1 MHTLLLLASVTLA
14 TAGCASTG
22 FNRSGGAG
30 GAEVMSGE
38 TATPASESGA
48 AYDNIATSGSNP
60 SDPASGPA
68 R

>member
-1 MHTLLLLASVTLA
+1 MRTLLLVVTLA

-22 FNRSGGAG
+22 FNRSGGTG
-30 GAEVMSGE
+30 GAEAVSGD
-38 TATPASESGA
+38 TVTSSSESGA

-60 SDPASGPA
+60 SDPGTGPA

>member
-1 MHTLLLLASVTLA
+1 MRTLLLVVTLA

-22 FNRSGGAG
+22 FNRSGGAS
-30 GAEVMSGE
+30 GAEVVSGD
-38 TATPASESGA
+38 TVTTSSESGA

-60 SDPASGPA
+60 SDPATGPA

>member
-1 MHTLLLLASVTLA
+1 MRTLLMLATVTLA

-30 GAEVMSGE
+30 GAEVVSGD
-38 TATPASESGA
+38 TTTSSSESGA

-60 SDPASGPA
+60 SDPGTGTA